1 MKQQQSV
8 RFQNY
13 TPLTKTSSCEARGM
27 NPLILCRWYSFQVP
41 LGEQKG
47 NSWAPCPW
55 LTSLGTAAEL
65 CQWPQHAQ
73 KASPPSKKQSGDTR
87 LPASPHSPSSC
98 ESAQL
103 PCNLHAARTRHGR
116 GTVAL
121 STFLPAF
128 PQKNLMQARPVT
140 CQYSSRTPSMLRR
153 SSPRFQSRCR

>member
-73 KASPPSKKQSGDTR
+73 QKAERRHQTACVTPQPKFWRKRTTPMQPPCSTHSSWQRHSGFEHFPSSFPPKESDAGKACDR
-87 LPASPHSPSSC
+87 LPI
-98 ESAQL
+98 QL
-103 PCNLHAARTRHGR
+103 PHTKHA
-116 GTVAL
+116 
-121 STFLPAF
+121 
-128 PQKNLMQARPVT
+128 
-140 CQYSSRTPSMLRR
+140 
-153 SSPRFQSRCR
+153 